1 MKVRGRL
8 QKTGIWS
15 RESGVN
21 YTLTATEVGHGHV
34 LPDNHHD
41 HLLPDI
47 MATIITTLIT
57 ALITFSMLTTAKTNI
72 VIDLIIC
79 GPPQGKY
86 FSDDLG

>member
-21 YTLTATEVGHGHV
+21 YTLTATEVGH
-34 LPDNHHD
+34 
-41 HLLPDI
+41 LLPNI

-57 ALITFSMLTTAKTNI
+57 ALITVLMLTTAKTNI
-72 VIDLIIC
+72 VIDLINC
-79 GPPQGKY
+79 GPPQEKY